1 MDTEDNR
8 KKDTAVRQETKEGNA
23 TVAAERMQVL
33 DGKALAMQIKDE
45 IANEVRMLTSQGK
58 RPPHL
63 AAIIVGNDG
72 ASQTY
77 VANKEK
83 SSHEVGF
90 TSSVYRMAE
99 STTEKQLL
107 ESIEFLNN
115 DPDIDGF
122 IVQLPLPKH
131 IDEQHVINAI
141 SPDKDVDGFTPVN
154 VGRMVL
160 GEECYLPATPM
171 GICTLLQ
178 RNGIETAGKHCV
190 VIGRSNIVGTP
201 VANLL
206 SRKGF
211 DCTVTV
217 CHSKT
222 QHLSDITRQADIL
235 VVAIGKPEFV
245 TADMVKPGAVVVDV
259 GIHRLPDA
267 DKKSGYR
274 IIGDVNHAEVDRK
287 CSWVT
292 PVPGGVGPLTIVS
305 LLQNTLKAYKRREAA
320 NE

>member
-1 MDTEDNR
+1 MF
-8 KKDTAVRQETKEGNA
+8 QL
-23 TVAAERMQVL
+23 L
-33 DGKALAMQIKDE
+33 DGKALNLQIKDE
-45 IANEVRMLTSQGK
+45 IANEVRQLTAKGY
-58 RPPHL
+58 RAPHL
-63 AAIIVGNDG
+63 AAVIVGEDG

-83 SSHEVGF
+83 SSREVGF
-90 TSSVYRMAE
+90 TSSVYRYPE
-99 STTEKQLL
+99 NTTEAQLM
-107 ESIEFLNN
+107 EAISFLNN
-115 DPDIDGF
+115 DPEIDGY

-131 IDEQHVINAI
+131 IDEQKIINAI
-141 SPDKDVDGFTPVN
+141 SPEKDVDGFTAIN

-160 GEECYLPATPM
+160 SEDAFVSATPM

-178 RNGIETAGKHCV
+178 RYGIETKGKHCV

-211 DCTVTV
+211 DCTVTL

-222 QHLSDITRQADIL
+222 QNLAELTRQADIL
-235 VVAIGKPEFV
+235 IVAIGKPEFV
-245 TADMVKPGAVVVDV
+245 TADMVKEGAVLVDV
-259 GIHRLPDA
+259 GIHRIPDA
-267 DKKSGYR
+267 SKKSGYR
-274 IIGDVNHAEVDRK
+274 IIGDVKHSEVDEH

-305 LLQNTLKAYKRREAA
+305 LLQNTLKAYKKQ
-320 NE
+320 NKID

>member
-1 MDTEDNR
+1 MY
-8 KKDTAVRQETKEGNA
+8 QL
-23 TVAAERMQVL
+23 L
-33 DGKALAMQIKDE
+33 DGKAMALQIKDE
-45 IANEVRMLTSQGK
+45 IANEVRALTQQGH
-58 RPPHL
+58 RAPHL
-63 AAIIVGNDG
+63 AAVIVGEDG
-72 ASQTY
+72 ASMTY

-90 TSSVYRMAE
+90 TSSVYRMSE
-99 STTEKQLL
+99 RTTEKQLL
-107 ESIEFLNN
+107 ETVEFLNN

-131 IDEQHVINAI
+131 IDEQKVINAI

-160 GEECYLPATPM
+160 GEECFVPATPM
-171 GICTLLQ
+171 GICTLLE
-178 RNGIETAGKHCV
+178 RYGIETVGKHCV
-190 VIGRSNIVGTP
+190 VLGRSNIVGTP

-206 SRKGF
+206 SRKGV
-211 DCTVTV
+211 DCTVTM
-217 CHSKT
+217 CHSRT
-222 QHLSDITRQADIL
+222 QNLAELTRQADIL

-259 GIHRLPDA
+259 GIHRVPDA
-267 DKKSGYR
+267 TKKSGYR
-274 IIGDVNHAEVDRK
+274 IIGDVKHSEVDAK

-305 LLQNTLKAYKRREAA
+305 LLQNTMKAYRKGKK
-320 NE
+320 

>member
-1 MDTEDNR
+1 ML
-8 KKDTAVRQETKEGNA
+8 QL
-23 TVAAERMQVL
+23 L
-33 DGKALAMQIKDE
+33 DGKATALQIKDE
-45 IANEVRMLTSQGK
+45 LANEVRQLTIHGK

-63 AAIIVGNDG
+63 AAVIVGTDG
-72 ASQTY
+72 ASMTY

-90 TSSVYRMAE
+90 TSSVYRYPE
-99 STTEKQLL
+99 STTEEDLL
-107 ESIEFLNN
+107 KAIEFLNN
-115 DPDIDGF
+115 DPEIDGF

-131 IDEQHVINAI
+131 INEHRIINAI
-141 SPDKDVDGFTPVN
+141 SPDKDVDGFTAIN

-160 GEECYLPATPM
+160 SEDAYLPATPM

-178 RNGIETAGKHCV
+178 RYGIETAGKHCV
-190 VIGRSNIVGTP
+190 VLGRSNIVGTP
-201 VANLL
+201 IANLL

-211 DCTVTV
+211 DCTVTL

-222 QHLSDITRQADIL
+222 QNLADITRQADIL

-245 TADMVKPGAVVVDV
+245 TADMVKEGVVLVDV
-259 GIHRLPDA
+259 GIHRIPDET
-267 DKKSGYR
+267 KKSGYR
-274 IIGDVNHAEVDRK
+274 IIGDVMHSEVDTH

-305 LLQNTLKAYKRREAA
+305 LLQNTMKAYKRNNPE
-320 NE
+320 

>member
-1 MDTEDNR
+1 
-8 KKDTAVRQETKEGNA
+8 
-23 TVAAERMQVL
+23 MQQLL
-33 DGKALAMQIKDE
+33 DGKAMALQIKDE
-45 IANEVRMLTSQGK
+45 IANEVRALTQQGH
-58 RPPHL
+58 RAPHL
-63 AAIIVGNDG
+63 AAVIVGEDG
-72 ASQTY
+72 ASMTY

-90 TSSVYRMAE
+90 TSSVYRMSE
-99 STTEKQLL
+99 KTTEKQLL
-107 ESIEFLNN
+107 ETVEFLNN

-131 IDEQHVINAI
+131 IDEQKVINAI

-160 GEECYLPATPM
+160 GEECFVPATPM

-178 RNGIETAGKHCV
+178 RYGIETVGKHCV
-190 VIGRSNIVGTP
+190 VLGRSNIVGTP

-206 SRKGF
+206 SRKGV
-211 DCTVTV
+211 DCTVTM
-217 CHSKT
+217 CHSRTKN
-222 QHLSDITRQADIL
+222 LAEITRQADIL

-245 TADMVKPGAVVVDV
+245 TADMVKPGAVVIDV
-259 GIHRLPDA
+259 GIHRVEDA
-267 DKKSGYR
+267 SRKSGYR
-274 IIGDVNHAEVDRK
+274 IIGDVKHSEVDAK

-305 LLQNTLKAYKRREAA
+305 LLQNTMKAYRRSK
-320 NE
+320 

>member
-1 MDTEDNR
+1 MTEL
-8 KKDTAVRQETKEGNA
+8 
-23 TVAAERMQVL
+23 L
-33 DGKALAMQIKDE
+33 DGKALGLQIKDE
-45 IANEVRMLTSQGK
+45 IANEVRRLTAEGK
-58 RPPHL
+58 RAPHL
-63 AAIIVGNDG
+63 AAVIVGTDG
-72 ASQTY
+72 ASMTY
-77 VANKEK
+77 VASKEK

-90 TSSVYRMAE
+90 TSSVYRMPE
-99 STTEKQLL
+99 STTEHQLL

-131 IDEQHVINAI
+131 IDEQKIINAI
-141 SPDKDVDGFTPVN
+141 SPDKDVDGFTPIN
-154 VGRMVL
+154 IGRMVL
-160 GEECYLPATPM
+160 GEDCFVPATPM
-171 GICTLLQ
+171 GICTLLK
-178 RNGIETAGKHCV
+178 RYGIETAGKHCV

-211 DCTVTV
+211 DCTVTM

-222 QHLSDITRQADIL
+222 QNLAELTRQADIL

-259 GIHRLPDA
+259 GIHRVPDET
-267 DKKSGYR
+267 KKSGYR
-274 IIGDVNHAEVDRK
+274 IIGDVKHSEVDAL

-305 LLQNTLKAYKRREAA
+305 LLENTLKAYKRH
-320 NE
+320 NG